1 MNDYL
6 GNHKKTCTYGLFL
19 LASVLY
25 IGGVS
30 PTIAWRDSAEF
41 IPVVHTLGI
50 SHPAG
55 SPTYILLTKPMTF
68 LPIGSIALRVNMF
81 SALLGALSIALLFAL
96 LCDLLGEAPS
106 WSRVGASLSGA
117 LFLLLSESFWRFSEV
132 AEVYTLQ
139 NCLLVI
145 LMMLLLKARQT
156 RVLLHTSTSR
166 FYWFFAFLYGLSAG
180 VHATMALFAPA
191 FLLFI
196 GLTAPYQFRPKELA
210 FLTFFFV
217 LGFAVFLYLPLRS
230 LGDPVFH
237 WSDPQ
242 TWQRFL
248 AHLSDRKDA
257 AVLFLFSASKLWYQI
272 RVYLANLS
280 NEFFTLGLILG
291 LLGCLYI
298 CRIDKPLALL
308 LGLVF
313 LGNVSFFIRLWTVA
327 FGFLPS
333 FVIFAVWIGYG
344 VQACLRAL
352 AAIYQRRCP
361 RIPQSVVRV
370 CLLGGIA
377 VTLGTMGRYH
387 AAVAMQTDNY
397 STELYG
403 QQLLAQLPADAI
415 LFSQDAWFTL
425 LYLQHVERR
434 RPDLTVLLQGAVF
447 FPQYFAP
454 LSKARFPDIRLTSTA
469 ETIAMSTWDY
479 FWYLSRINQ
488 EEHPLFWDPEPDL
501 QKHLAA
507 YLFPQG
513 LLFAFNPY
521 QKVQLTSQVLQT
533 HQQLVTY
540 TVSRI
545 AQGDCDGETSR
556 FLARKLQLI
565 GLYFKQQG
573 FLDEATNMYQIGLRL
588 RPNDDQLRSVYG
600 SLLLSQGLLQQAL
613 VQFNMAYNENPASPT
628 INRKLGIVM
637 LNDGNDTRAAY
648 FFERARSL
656 GDTDGDLY
664 LLLGETYI
672 RLGRFPEAR
681 DALRT
686 ALELSDQPTTPY
698 SADDH
703 RQAEKTWARA
713 NLHHL
718 EQGIIK
724 DLIPLAQIQGTTR

>member
-1 MNDYL
+1 MNDRL
-6 GNHKKTCTYGLFL
+6 GNRKQTCTYGLFL
-19 LASVLY
+19 LASAVY
-25 IGGVS
+25 ICGLS

-55 SPTYILLTKPMTF
+55 SPTYTLLTKPMTF

-96 LCDLLGEAPS
+96 LYELLAGSPPWA
-106 WSRVGASLSGA
+106 RIGAALSGA

-145 LMMLLLKARQT
+145 LMILLLKARQART
-156 RVLLHTSTSR
+156 LLYASASR
-166 FYWFFAFLYGLSAG
+166 FYWLFAFLYGLSAG
-180 VHATMALFAPA
+180 VHVTMALFAPA

-196 GLTAPYQFRPKELA
+196 GLTEPSQFRLKELA

-230 LGDPVFH
+230 LSDPVFN
-237 WSDPQ
+237 WGDPQ
-242 TWQRFL
+242 TWQHFL

-257 AVLFLFSASKLWYQI
+257 AVLFVFSASKLWHQI
-272 RVYLANLS
+272 RVYLANLA
-280 NEFFTLGLILG
+280 NEFFTLGIALG

-298 CRIDKPLALL
+298 FRIDKPLALL

-313 LGNVSFFIRLWTVA
+313 LGNVGFFIRLWTVA

-333 FVIFAVWIGYG
+333 FVIFALWIGYG
-344 VQACLRAL
+344 VHACLRVL
-352 AAIYQRRCP
+352 ATLYQRRGP
-361 RIPQSVVRV
+361 RIPHSVVHA

-377 VTLGTMGRYH
+377 ITLGSMGRHH
-387 AAVAMQTDNY
+387 AAVAMQTSNY
-397 STELYG
+397 SAELYG
-403 QQLLAQLPADAI
+403 RQLLAQLPSDAV

-454 LSKARFPDIRLTSTA
+454 LSKARFPYIRLTSTA
-469 ETIAMSTWDY
+469 EPIVMSTWDY
-479 FWYLSRINQ
+479 FWYLSRINR
-488 EEHPLFWDPEPDL
+488 EDHPLFWDPDPDF
-501 QKHLAA
+501 QKHLTA
-507 YLFPQG
+507 YLLPQG

-521 QKVQLTSQVLQT
+521 QKTQLTPQVFQT
-533 HQQLVTY
+533 HQQLVTH
-540 TVSRI
+540 TVQRI
-545 AQGDCDGETSR
+545 AQDDCDGETSR
-556 FLARKLQLI
+556 FLARKLQLM
-565 GLYFKQQG
+565 GLYFKQWG
-573 FLDEATNMYQIGLRL
+573 FVDEAANMYQTGLRL
-588 RPNDDQLRSVYG
+588 RPDDDPLRTAYG
-600 SLLLSQGLLQQAL
+600 SLLLSQGQLQQAL
-613 VQFNMAYNENPASPT
+613 TQFTVAYNNNPVSPI

-637 LNDGNDTRAAY
+637 LNGENDARAAS
-648 FFERARSL
+648 FFERALSF
-656 GDTDGDLY
+656 GGADVDLY

-681 DALRT
+681 DALYA
-686 ALELSDQPTTPY
+686 ALALYDEPTT
-698 SADDH
+698 SHGTNDH
-703 RQAEKTWARA
+703 RQAERTWARE

-718 EQGIIK
+718 EQGAIK
-724 DLIPLAQIQGTTR
+724 DLIPLTQIQGATR